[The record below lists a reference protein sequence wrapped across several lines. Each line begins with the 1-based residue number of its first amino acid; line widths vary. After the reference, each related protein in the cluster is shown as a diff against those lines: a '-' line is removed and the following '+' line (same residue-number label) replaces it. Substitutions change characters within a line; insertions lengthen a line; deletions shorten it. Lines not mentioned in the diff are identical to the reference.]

1 MKAWNRIMVL
11 ASVSLLTFSGLNSAS
26 YVSALSYQKDVDVKF
41 TFNPFLAISLSS
53 ADLIIP
59 NLNPGTSA
67 YSNTISIDVDTNN
80 VVGYTL
86 SAKVGD
92 GTNYTNDKLV
102 NTNTNV
108 TFDNI
113 TASSV
118 LAGFGDNKWG
128 YTLGTVNTDSL
139 YSGLIY
145 NEDTIINA
153 TTNASGTA
161 SEGYTGTNTTNFT
174 IGAKASD
181 TMASGDYKNV
191 IVFNVVSNV
200 TPTTL
205 SDITYMQDS
214 FDCDAT
220 AIGATNTLIDTR
232 DGKSYTVAKLADG
245 KCWMTANLDLAGGTA
260 LTYENTDFAQSY
272 TIPTT
277 NGWQSGGR
285 LPESSFGN
293 SDVFAN
299 DGYAYVYNSG
309 ASADSCI
316 DEDIG
321 GVCYSYYSWDA
332 ATVGSGRGISSSSP
346 NAIYSICPKGWRLPQ
361 AFGSSSSDYING
373 DYYAL
378 ATAYGVV
385 FENGSSA
392 STSIFYDNAG
402 PNTAPNFLPAGII
415 ASTYI
420 IGPST
425 NGFYWTSS
433 GDYSTPKAYLLGFTN
448 SVANVSYSDS
458 TRLGASVRC
467 VAR

>member
-1 MKAWNRIMVL
+1 MVL
-11 ASVSLLTFSGLNSAS
+11 AGVSLLTFSGLNSAS

-67 YSNTISIDVDTNN
+67 YSNTISIGVDTNN

-118 LAGFGDNKWG
+118 LASFGNNKWG

-191 IVFNVVSNV
+191 IVFTAVSNM
-200 TPTTL
+200 PP
-205 SDITYMQDS
+205 
-214 FDCDAT
+214 F
-220 AIGATNTLIDTR
+220 
-232 DGKSYTVAKLADG
+232 
-245 KCWMTANLDLAGGTA
+245 
-260 LTYENTDFAQSY
+260 
-272 TIPTT
+272 
-277 NGWQSGGR
+277 
-285 LPESSFGN
+285 
-293 SDVFAN
+293 
-299 DGYAYVYNSG
+299 
-309 ASADSCI
+309 
-316 DEDIG
+316 
-321 GVCYSYYSWDA
+321 
-332 ATVGSGRGISSSSP
+332 
-346 NAIYSICPKGWRLPQ
+346 
-361 AFGSSSSDYING
+361 
-373 DYYAL
+373 
-378 ATAYGVV
+378 
-385 FENGSSA
+385 
-392 STSIFYDNAG
+392 
-402 PNTAPNFLPAGII
+402 
-415 ASTYI
+415 
-420 IGPST
+420 
-425 NGFYWTSS
+425 
-433 GDYSTPKAYLLGFTN
+433 
-448 SVANVSYSDS
+448 
-458 TRLGASVRC
+458 
-467 VAR
+467 